1 MGGMEHERHLRPWG
15 FDQVFIQ
22 WQLET
27 VLLVPCLLLAAAY
40 LFGTQLARRRASWPW
55 WRTASFLAGLGVAVL
70 ATHSGIGVYA
80 GTLFSVHMVQHL
92 ALIMVAP
99 TFLAAGR
106 PLTLIGAAGGLRTTE
121 RVRAVLRQPVLAAL
135 TSPLAAIGA
144 YAAVLVGT
152 HLTGLMGTI
161 MTHPAV
167 GEAEQWL
174 YLMVGWWFFSHV
186 FGDEPVRWRLSMPGR
201 LLMLAVSM
209 AVDTFVGVSLM
220 QNSSPV
226 SMLAH
231 PGWGP
236 SPLTDTQ
243 TGGALMWWAGDGI
256 MALQVLLLFF
266 VWAQQPESVRRGADS
281 FYERVRR
288 STFAEQTG
296 FRAPIGAW
304 ADGTGPADAPDFD
317 DDEARHDAY
326 NAWLAR
332 LNAQDH

>member
-1 MGGMEHERHLRPWG
+1 MGGMDHVQHLPPWSV
-15 FDQVFIQ
+15 DQVFTQ
-22 WQLET
+22 WQVET
-27 VLLVPCLLLAAAY
+27 VLLVPCLVLAAVY
-40 LFGTQLARRRASWPW
+40 LYGALRAGRRADWSW
-55 WRTASFLAGLGVAVL
+55 WRTASFLTGLLIAVL
-70 ATHSGIGVYA
+70 ATHSGIGVYGWA
-80 GTLFSVHMVQHL
+80 LFSVHMVQHL

-106 PLTLIGAAGGLRTTE
+106 PLTLIGVAGGPRVADRLRATLH
-121 RVRAVLRQPVLAAL
+121 RPVLAVL
-135 TSPLAAIGA
+135 TSPLVAIGA

-161 MTHPAV
+161 MTHPGV

-174 YLMVGWWFFSHV
+174 YLAVGWLFFLHV

-226 SMLAH
+226 LMTAH

-236 SPLTDTQ
+236 SPLSDTHS
-243 TGGALMWWAGDGI
+243 GGALMWWAGDGL
-256 MALQVLLLFF
+256 MALQVLVLFLI
-266 VWAQQPESVRRGADS
+266 WAQQPEAVRRGADS

-296 FRAPIGAW
+296 YRAPTGAW
-304 ADGTGPADAPDFD
+304 ADGTGPAEAPDFD

-332 LNAQDH
+332 LNAQDR